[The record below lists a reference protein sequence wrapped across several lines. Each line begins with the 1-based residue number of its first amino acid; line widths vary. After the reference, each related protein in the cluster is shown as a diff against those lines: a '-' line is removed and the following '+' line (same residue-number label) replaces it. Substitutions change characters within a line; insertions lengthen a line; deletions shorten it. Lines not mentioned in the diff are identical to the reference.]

1 MMVKHNFITKVLLRD
16 GDKELSKDLKV
27 RLMSMRIELG
37 KVRKQLEEDL
47 QEAVKELTPKG
58 YQELIMKENKTEEDK
73 AQVEAW
79 NKQINEEYN
88 AYVDK
93 RGKEEVQ
100 IDTTLS
106 EDEFAQIIEVNAG
119 NDVEINGTKL
129 NAADFLEVLY
139 SLFVAKC
146 NKRGLCRL
154 YIALLFYQHE

>member
-1 MMVKHNFITKVLLRD
+1 MMIKHNFITKVLLRD

-27 RLMSMRIELG
+27 KLMGMRIELG
-37 KVRKQLEEDL
+37 KIRKQLEEDL
-47 QEAVKELTPKG
+47 QEAIKELTPKG
-58 YQELIMKENKTEEDK
+58 YQELIMKEDKTEEDK

-139 SLFVAKC
+139 SLFVA
-146 NKRGLCRL
+146 
-154 YIALLFYQHE
+154 

>member
-106 EDEFAQIIEVNAG
+106 EDDFAQIIEVNAG
-119 NDVEINGTKL
+119 NDVEVNGTKL

-139 SLFVAKC
+139 SLFVA
-146 NKRGLCRL
+146 
-154 YIALLFYQHE
+154 

>member
-1 MMVKHNFITKVLLRD
+1 MTVNEVMIKHNFITKVLLRD
-16 GDKELSKDLKV
+16 GDRELSKDLKV
-27 RLMSMRIELG
+27 KLMSMRIKLG
-37 KVRKQLEEDL
+37 KVRKELEEDL
-47 QEAVKELTPKG
+47 QEVVKNLTPSG
-58 YQELIMKENKTEEDK
+58 YQELIMKIDKTEEDK

-106 EDEFAQIIEVNAG
+106 EDDFAQIIEVNAG

-129 NAADFLEVLY
+129 SAADFLEVLY
-139 SLFVAKC
+139 SLFVA
-146 NKRGLCRL
+146 
-154 YIALLFYQHE
+154 

>member
-1 MMVKHNFITKVLLRD
+1 MMIKHNFITKVLLRD

-37 KVRKQLEEDL
+37 KVRKQLEGDL

-106 EDEFAQIIEVNAG
+106 EDDFAQIIEVNAG

-139 SLFVAKC
+139 SLFVA
-146 NKRGLCRL
+146 
-154 YIALLFYQHE
+154 

>member
-1 MMVKHNFITKVLLRD
+1 MMIKHNFITKVLLRD

-27 RLMSMRIELG
+27 KLMGMRIELG
-37 KVRKQLEEDL
+37 KIRKQLEEDL

-58 YQELIMKENKTEEDK
+58 YQELIMKEDKTEEDK

-88 AYVDK
+88 VYVDK

-139 SLFVAKC
+139 SLFVA
-146 NKRGLCRL
+146 
-154 YIALLFYQHE
+154 

>member
-1 MMVKHNFITKVLLRD
+1 MMIKHNFITKVLLRD

-27 RLMSMRIELG
+27 KLMGMRIELG
-37 KVRKQLEEDL
+37 KIRKQLEEDL

-58 YQELIMKENKTEEDK
+58 YQELIMKEDKTEEDK

-129 NAADFLEVLY
+129 NATDFLEVLY
-139 SLFVAKC
+139 SLFVA
-146 NKRGLCRL
+146 
-154 YIALLFYQHE
+154 

>member
-27 RLMSMRIELG
+27 KLMSMRIELG

-106 EDEFAQIIEVNAG
+106 EDDFAQIIEVNAG

-139 SLFVAKC
+139 SLFVA
-146 NKRGLCRL
+146 
-154 YIALLFYQHE
+154 

>member
-1 MMVKHNFITKVLLRD
+1 MMIKHNFITKVLLRD

-27 RLMSMRIELG
+27 RLMSIRIELG

-106 EDEFAQIIEVNAG
+106 EDDFAQIIEVNAG

-139 SLFVAKC
+139 SLFVA
-146 NKRGLCRL
+146 
-154 YIALLFYQHE
+154 

>member
-106 EDEFAQIIEVNAG
+106 EDDFAQIIEVNAG

-139 SLFVAKC
+139 SLLVA
-146 NKRGLCRL
+146 
-154 YIALLFYQHE
+154 

>member
-27 RLMSMRIELG
+27 KLMSMRIELG

-139 SLFVAKC
+139 SLFVA
-146 NKRGLCRL
+146 
-154 YIALLFYQHE
+154 

>member
-27 RLMSMRIELG
+27 KLMSMRIELG

-58 YQELIMKENKTEEDK
+58 YQELIMKEDKTEEDK

-139 SLFVAKC
+139 SLFVV
-146 NKRGLCRL
+146 
-154 YIALLFYQHE
+154 

>member
-1 MMVKHNFITKVLLRD
+1 MTINEVMVRHNFITKVLLRD

-27 RLMSMRIELG
+27 KLMTMRIKLG
-37 KVRKQLEEDL
+37 KIRKELEEDL
-47 QEAVKELTPKG
+47 QEVVKTLTPEG
-58 YQELIMKENKTEEDK
+58 YQELVMKPDKTEEET

-139 SLFVAKC
+139 SLFVV
-146 NKRGLCRL
+146 
-154 YIALLFYQHE
+154 

>member
-1 MMVKHNFITKVLLRD
+1 MMIKHNFITKVLLRD

-27 RLMSMRIELG
+27 KLMGMRIELG
-37 KVRKQLEEDL
+37 KIRKQLEEDL

-58 YQELIMKENKTEEDK
+58 YQELIMKEDKTEEDK

-129 NAADFLEVLY
+129 NAADFLEVFY
-139 SLFVAKC
+139 SLFVA
-146 NKRGLCRL
+146 
-154 YIALLFYQHE
+154 

>member
-27 RLMSMRIELG
+27 RLMGMRIELG
-37 KVRKQLEEDL
+37 KVRRQLEEDL

-139 SLFVAKC
+139 SLFVA
-146 NKRGLCRL
+146 
-154 YIALLFYQHE
+154 

>member
-58 YQELIMKENKTEEDK
+58 YQELIIKENKTEEDK

-106 EDEFAQIIEVNAG
+106 EDDFAQIIEVNAG

-139 SLFVAKC
+139 SLFVA
-146 NKRGLCRL
+146 
-154 YIALLFYQHE
+154 

>member
-47 QEAVKELTPKG
+47 QEAVRELTPKG

-100 IDTTLS
+100 IDTILS
-106 EDEFAQIIEVNAG
+106 EDDFAQIIEVNAG

-139 SLFVAKC
+139 SLFVA
-146 NKRGLCRL
+146 
-154 YIALLFYQHE
+154 

>member
-1 MMVKHNFITKVLLRD
+1 MMIKHNFITKVLLRD

-27 RLMSMRIELG
+27 KLMGMRIELG
-37 KVRKQLEEDL
+37 KIRKQLEEDL

-58 YQELIMKENKTEEDK
+58 YQELIMKEDKTEEDK

-139 SLFVAKC
+139 SLFV
-146 NKRGLCRL
+146 
-154 YIALLFYQHE
+154 E

>member
-1 MMVKHNFITKVLLRD
+1 MTVNEMMVKHNFITKVLLRD

-73 AQVEAW
+73 TQVEAW

-106 EDEFAQIIEVNAG
+106 EDDFAQIIEVNAG

-139 SLFVAKC
+139 SLFVA
-146 NKRGLCRL
+146 
-154 YIALLFYQHE
+154 

>member
-73 AQVEAW
+73 AQVGAW

-106 EDEFAQIIEVNAG
+106 EDDFAQIIEVNAG

-139 SLFVAKC
+139 SLFVA
-146 NKRGLCRL
+146 
-154 YIALLFYQHE
+154 

>member
-1 MMVKHNFITKVLLRD
+1 MMIKHNFITKVLLRD

-27 RLMSMRIELG
+27 KLMGMRIELG

-139 SLFVAKC
+139 SLFVA
-146 NKRGLCRL
+146 
-154 YIALLFYQHE
+154 

>member
-58 YQELIMKENKTEEDK
+58 YQELTMKENKTEEDK

-106 EDEFAQIIEVNAG
+106 EDDFAQIIEVNAG

-139 SLFVAKC
+139 SLFVA
-146 NKRGLCRL
+146 
-154 YIALLFYQHE
+154 

>member
-1 MMVKHNFITKVLLRD
+1 MMIKHNFITKVLLRD

-27 RLMSMRIELG
+27 KLMSMRIELG

-139 SLFVAKC
+139 SLFVA
-146 NKRGLCRL
+146 
-154 YIALLFYQHE
+154 

>member
-27 RLMSMRIELG
+27 KLMSMRIELG

-58 YQELIMKENKTEEDK
+58 YQELIMKEDKTEEDK

-79 NKQINEEYN
+79 SKQINEEYN

-139 SLFVAKC
+139 SLFVA
-146 NKRGLCRL
+146 
-154 YIALLFYQHE
+154 

>member
-27 RLMSMRIELG
+27 RLMSMRIKLG

-106 EDEFAQIIEVNAG
+106 EDDFAQMIEVNAG

-139 SLFVAKC
+139 SLFVA
-146 NKRGLCRL
+146 
-154 YIALLFYQHE
+154 

>member
-1 MMVKHNFITKVLLRD
+1 MIVKHNFITKVLLRD

-47 QEAVKELTPKG
+47 QEAVRELTPKG

-106 EDEFAQIIEVNAG
+106 EDDFAQIIEVNAG

-129 NAADFLEVLY
+129 NEADFLEVLY
-139 SLFVAKC
+139 SLFVA
-146 NKRGLCRL
+146 
-154 YIALLFYQHE
+154 

>member
-1 MMVKHNFITKVLLRD
+1 MTVNEMMIKHNFITKVLLRD

-106 EDEFAQIIEVNAG
+106 EDDFAQIIEVNAG
-119 NDVEINGTKL
+119 NDV
-129 NAADFLEVLY
+129 
-139 SLFVAKC
+139 
-146 NKRGLCRL
+146 
-154 YIALLFYQHE
+154 

>member
-1 MMVKHNFITKVLLRD
+1 MTLNEMMIKHNFITKVLLRD

-27 RLMSMRIELG
+27 KLMGMRIELG
-37 KVRKQLEEDL
+37 KIRKQLEEDL

-58 YQELIMKENKTEEDK
+58 YQELIMKEDKTEEDK

-106 EDEFAQIIEVNAG
+106 EDDFAQIIEVNAG

-139 SLFVAKC
+139 SLFVA
-146 NKRGLCRL
+146 
-154 YIALLFYQHE
+154 

>member
-1 MMVKHNFITKVLLRD
+1 MMIKHNFITKVLLRD

-27 RLMSMRIELG
+27 KLMGMRIELG
-37 KVRKQLEEDL
+37 KVRRQLEEDL

-139 SLFVAKC
+139 SLFVA
-146 NKRGLCRL
+146 
-154 YIALLFYQHE
+154 

>member
-16 GDKELSKDLKV
+16 GDKELSRDLKV
-27 RLMSMRIELG
+27 KLMSMRIELG

-58 YQELIMKENKTEEDK
+58 YQELIMKEDKAEEDK

-139 SLFVAKC
+139 SLFVA
-146 NKRGLCRL
+146 
-154 YIALLFYQHE
+154 

>member
-1 MMVKHNFITKVLLRD
+1 MMIKHNFITKVLLRD

-47 QEAVKELTPKG
+47 QEAVRELTPKG

-106 EDEFAQIIEVNAG
+106 EDDFAQIIEVNAG

-139 SLFVAKC
+139 SLFVA
-146 NKRGLCRL
+146 
-154 YIALLFYQHE
+154 